1 MRLYTPEEICTVEKT
16 RLSQPGKDT
25 ALWFPIPKEGEVNH
39 RARINVCE
47 IQISDQYVTAL
58 YKYLDKA
65 LDDFTGFSKAKC
77 DGFVVALSGGL
88 DSAVSTRLIQTY
100 CQLRDKK
107 LEVIIM
113 GQGNHNKPV
122 DEYEGTPAEWID
134 IQYAKAMCAE
144 LGINYSYLDITEDLE
159 ALTKRYSTSWAR
171 GGQRP
176 RVRASHLYATAEEH
190 DLIAVGSTNGSE
202 FILAAFSTGGPA
214 GNIAPLI
221 DLYKSEVY
229 AVARDIGVPQYI
241 QTRKPLI
248 SELNLADYSLYGGGT
263 VDATLIDPII
273 RRLWF
278 QNQEPKKVACD
289 LGHSRRWVTDIN
301 EKRIKGET
309 CRRNYPGFIINR
321 GYKFK
326 EVKPDLKINRSYFP

>member
-1 MRLYTPEEICTVEKT
+1 MGLYSPEEIHNVEIS

-25 ALWFPIPKEGEVNH
+25 ELWFPIPKEGEVNH
-39 RARINVCE
+39 KARINLDE
-47 IQISDQYVTAL
+47 IQISNEYVTTL
-58 YKYLDKA
+58 DKYLDKA
-65 LDDFTGFSKAKC
+65 LYDFTGFSQPKC

-88 DSAVSTRLIQTY
+88 DSAVNTRLLQNY

-113 GQGNHNKPV
+113 GQGDHNMPV
-122 DEYEGTPAEWID
+122 DEYNGTPAEWID
-134 IQYAKAMCAE
+134 IQYAKTMCAE
-144 LGINYSYLDITEDLE
+144 LKINYGYIDISDELK

-171 GGQRP
+171 GGQLP
-176 RVRASHLYATAEEH
+176 RVRANHLYATAEEH
-190 DLIAVGSTNGSE
+190 NLIAVGSTNGSE

-214 GNIAPLI
+214 GNIAPII

-229 AVARDIGVPQYI
+229 AVARDIGVPTYV

-248 SELNLADYSLYGGGT
+248 SELNIADYSLYGGGT
-263 VDATLIDPII
+263 TDSTLIDPII

-278 QNQEPKKVACD
+278 QKQEPQVVARD
-289 LGHSRRWVTDIN
+289 LGHSERWVTDIN

-309 CRRNYPGFIINR
+309 CRRNYPGFVINR
-321 GYKFK
+321 GYKF
-326 EVKPDLKINRSYFP
+326 EDIKPDLTINRSYFP